1 MLPER
6 SGTWSKT
13 TCFGSAILIRA
24 GKCLP
29 VTATEV
35 IVRLRKPRLDNLVG
49 HASNYFRLRLG
60 PGDVSLSLSA
70 QVKRPGEDFVSV
82 PAKLT
87 AVEQQTADELDAY

>member
-1 MLPER
+1 
-6 SGTWSKT
+6 
-13 TCFGSAILIRA
+13 
-24 GKCLP
+24 
-29 VTATEV
+29 
-35 IVRLRKPRLDNLVG
+35 LVG